1 MMLAHA
7 YADLINGA
15 ISDPSQIP
23 HSPLIQELMTGDHT
37 EDIHVSEIYRSKPYR
52 GPSGP
57 ITLDD
62 NGDRKEG

>member
-15 ISDPSQIP
+15 IPDPANIP
-23 HSPLIQELMTGDHT
+23 HSPLVQEILAGDHT
-37 EDIHVSEIYRSKPYR
+37 EDIYLPDIYKNKPYR